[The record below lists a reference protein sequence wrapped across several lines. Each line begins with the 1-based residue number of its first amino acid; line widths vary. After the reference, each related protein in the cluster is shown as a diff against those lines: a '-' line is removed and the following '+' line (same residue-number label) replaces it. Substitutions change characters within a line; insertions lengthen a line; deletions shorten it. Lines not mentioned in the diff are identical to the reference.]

1 MAGTFFAL
9 QRWPRVSIVFQPH
22 FIQGHTMKDAPQD
35 GRPQSRILPLMEL
48 NKFRNVG
55 SLIHNLPV
63 ALYVCDQAGALSE
76 FNQRA
81 AQLWGWQGIDAIA
94 NVSPCNASDISSD
107 GLPPLPEGVPAAE
120 VIRTGEAVRDHEF
133 VLDRPDG
140 SSVVLL
146 ASADPV
152 TDDNGTVVGVIGSL
166 QDVTDLRRAAFQQKA
181 LLNELNHRVKN
192 TLATVQLLAAQ
203 TIRKCGLPKEVQDDF
218 EARLIALS
226 RAHDHLTR
234 ERWELVD
241 LHTIV
246 AKAVEPYSELSSDMV
261 RIRGEQIKVGAQAS
275 LTLAM
280 IFHEL
285 ANNAAKFGALSSE
298 QGKLAVSWAVASD
311 VSQPTLV
318 IDWEESG
325 GPLVN
330 APERLGFGSRLLQQ
344 GITRQFKGSARLDY
358 DPSGLRCRMEIPL
371 PSIPG

>member
-1 MAGTFFAL
+1 
-9 QRWPRVSIVFQPH
+9 
-22 FIQGHTMKDAPQD
+22 MKDAPQD

-55 SLIHNLPV
+55 SLIYNLPV

-81 AQLWGWQGIDAIA
+81 AQLWGWQGIDAIT
-94 NVSPCNASDISSD
+94 NVSPCNAGDISSD

-152 TDDNGTVVGVIGSL
+152 TDDNGTVVGVIGCL

-261 RIRGEQIKVGAQAS
+261 RIRGEQIKIGAQAS

-330 APERLGFGSRLLQQ
+330 APEQLGFGSRLLQQ

>member
-1 MAGTFFAL
+1 
-9 QRWPRVSIVFQPH
+9 
-22 FIQGHTMKDAPQD
+22 MKDAPQD
-35 GRPQSRILPLMEL
+35 GRPQSRILSLMEL

-81 AQLWGWQGIDAIA
+81 AQLWGWQGIDANA

-152 TDDNGTVVGVIGSL
+152 TDDNGTVVGVIGCL

-330 APERLGFGSRLLQQ
+330 APEQLGFGSRLLQQ

>member
-152 TDDNGTVVGVIGSL
+152 TDDNGTVVGVIGCL

-330 APERLGFGSRLLQQ
+330 APEQLGFGSRLLQQ

>member
-1 MAGTFFAL
+1 M
-9 QRWPRVSIVFQPH
+9 
-22 FIQGHTMKDAPQD
+22 
-35 GRPQSRILPLMEL
+35 
-48 NKFRNVG
+48 
-55 SLIHNLPV
+55 
-63 ALYVCDQAGALSE
+63 
-76 FNQRA
+76 
-81 AQLWGWQGIDAIA
+81 
-94 NVSPCNASDISSD
+94 
-107 GLPPLPEGVPAAE
+107 E
-120 VIRTGEAVRDHEF
+120 VINTGEAVHDHEF

-140 SSVVLL
+140 SSAVVL
-146 ASADPV
+146 ASAEPV
-152 TDDNGTVVGVIGSL
+152 TDGKGTVVGVIGSL

-203 TIRKCGLPKEVQDDF
+203 TIRKCGLPKELQDDF

-241 LHTIV
+241 LQSIV

-285 ANNAAKFGALSSE
+285 ANNASKFGALSSE

>member
-1 MAGTFFAL
+1 
-9 QRWPRVSIVFQPH
+9 
-22 FIQGHTMKDAPQD
+22 MKDAPQD
-35 GRPQSRILPLMEL
+35 GRRSGQTSPLTEL
-48 NKFRNVG
+48 DKIRNVR
-55 SLIHNLPV
+55 SLIHCLPV
-63 ALYVCDQAGALSE
+63 ALYACDQTGALSDY
-76 FNQRA
+76 NQRA
-81 AQLWGWQGIDAIA
+81 AQLWGWPGTNAVA
-94 NVSPCNASDISSD
+94 NGSPRSASEIPADD
-107 GLPPLPEGVPAAE
+107 RLPPLPEGVPAME
-120 VIRTGEAVRDHEF
+120 VISTGEAVRDHEF

-140 SSVVLL
+140 SSAVLL

-203 TIRKCGLPKEVQDDF
+203 TIRKCGLPKDVQDDF

-246 AKAVEPYSELSSDMV
+246 AKAVEPYSELSPDMV
-261 RIRGEQIKVGAQAS
+261 RIRGEQIKIGAQAS

>member
-152 TDDNGTVVGVIGSL
+152 TDDNGTVVGVIGCL

>member
-330 APERLGFGSRLLQQ
+330 APEQLGFGSRLLQQ

>member
-1 MAGTFFAL
+1 MT
-9 QRWPRVSIVFQPH
+9 
-22 FIQGHTMKDAPQD
+22 DAPQD
-35 GRPQSRILPLMEL
+35 GRPSGQTSPITEL
-48 NKFRNVG
+48 DKIRNVRN
-55 SLIHNLPV
+55 LIHCLPV
-63 ALYVCDQAGALSE
+63 ALYACDQTGALSDY
-76 FNQRA
+76 NQRA
-81 AQLWGWQGIDAIA
+81 AQLWGWQSTDAVA
-94 NVSPCNASDISSD
+94 NGSPRNAGDVPAD
-107 GLPPLPEGVPAAE
+107 DRFPPLPEGVPAME
-120 VIRTGEAVRDHEF
+120 VIRTGDAVRDHEF

-146 ASADPV
+146 ANADPV
-152 TDDNGTVVGVIGSL
+152 TDDNGTVVGVVGSL
-166 QDVTDLRRAAFQQKA
+166 QDVTDLRRAAFQQKS

-203 TIRKCGLPKEVQDDF
+203 TIRKCGLPKDVQDDF

-241 LHTIV
+241 LHSIV
-246 AKAVEPYSELSSDMV
+246 AKAVEPYSELSPDTV

-285 ANNAAKFGALSSE
+285 ANNAAKFGALSSD

-311 VSQPTLV
+311 VSHPTLV

-325 GPLVN
+325 GPPVN

-344 GITRQFKGSARLDY
+344 GISRQFKGSARLDY
-358 DPSGLRCRMEIPL
+358 VPSGLRCRMDIPL
-371 PSIPG
+371 PSITG

>member
-1 MAGTFFAL
+1 MN
-9 QRWPRVSIVFQPH
+9 
-22 FIQGHTMKDAPQD
+22 DAPQD
-35 GRPQSRILPLMEL
+35 GRRSSQTSPLTEL
-48 NKFRNVG
+48 DKIRNVS
-55 SLIHNLPV
+55 SLIHCLPV
-63 ALYVCDQAGALSE
+63 ALYACDQTGALSYY
-76 FNQRA
+76 NQRA
-81 AQLWGWQGIDAIA
+81 ARLWGWQGPDAVA
-94 NVSPCNASDISSD
+94 NGAPRSASEIPAHAD
-107 GLPPLPEGVPAAE
+107 LHPLPEGVPAMA
-120 VIRTGEAVRDHEF
+120 VISTGEAVRDHEF

-140 SSVVLL
+140 SSAVVL
-146 ASADPV
+146 ASAEPV
-152 TDDNGTVVGVIGSL
+152 TDNKGTVVGVIGSL

-203 TIRKCGLPKEVQDDF
+203 TIRKCGLPKDVQDDF

-241 LHTIV
+241 LHSIV
-246 AKAVEPYSELSSDMV
+246 AKAVEPYSELSPDMV

-285 ANNAAKFGALSSE
+285 ANNASKFGALSSE

-325 GPLVN
+325 GPQVN